1 MIQST
6 SLWAKQHF
14 SGAFTTDIR
23 RNRRIVRIAERMA
36 RFPGK
41 SIPQICE
48 TKYDIK
54 AVYELLKHAESTP
67 NAIQR
72 GHRILTQETVQN
84 TPGVYLL
91 IEDSSDIIFSGRRQ
105 IQGLGPVGEAD
116 SVLKGFL
123 LHTVLAVKYPPK
135 SSSVDKYGKRL
146 PVEIIGIADQQYYVR
161 EAAKKARKSRAF
173 FTRDRESDLWLNS
186 QKNIGQRLENEN
198 IKWISV
204 CDRGADI
211 YEYMID
217 SSNNNRNYIV
227 RAKHD
232 RILVPKT
239 SNSKSLFEHARNMPE
254 SGTFELEL
262 RSRPGQA
269 ARTVILSLS
278 YGTVEIRAPQRPGS
292 AAGSLVPIKNTFI
305 RVVEKNPISDNPLE
319 WILLTDLKVNN
330 FNEAYQIAE
339 WYSSRWIIE
348 DYHKALK
355 SGMKIEELQLDTQH
369 SLFAAISI
377 MAVVALRLVE
387 LRETI
392 RLRSTA
398 PSFELGLDEIELLIL
413 KKVSKKNLKTI
424 KEVGLAI
431 GRLGGHIGRNSDGM
445 PGMTT
450 LWKGYIRLKDMSEG
464 ARLMRLQ

>member
-1 MIQST
+1 MIQDT
-6 SLWAKQHF
+6 DLWTKQHF
-14 SGAFTTDIR
+14 TEAFATDIR
-23 RNRRIVRIAERMA
+23 RSKRIVKIAERLA
-36 RFPGK
+36 RLPGK
-41 SIPQICE
+41 SIPQFCE

-54 AVYELLKHAESTP
+54 ATYELLKHPESTP
-67 NAIQR
+67 NALQR
-72 GHRILTQETVQN
+72 GHKNLTQQTIQN
-84 TPGVYLL
+84 LPGTYLL
-91 IEDSSDIIFSGRRQ
+91 IEDTSDIIFSGRRQ
-105 IQGLGPVGEAD
+105 IQGLGPVGEAE

-135 SSSVDKYGKRL
+135 DSMVEKYGKRL
-146 PVEIIGIADQQYYVR
+146 PVEIIGIADQQYHVR
-161 EAAKKARKSRAF
+161 EAVKKVRKSRQF
-173 FTRDRESDLWLNS
+173 VTRERESDLWLKS
-186 QKNIGQRLENEN
+186 QENIGKRLDNEN

-232 RILVPKT
+232 RILVPNT
-239 SNSKSLFEHARNMPE
+239 SNSKTLFEHARNLPE

-262 RSRPGQA
+262 RGRPGQA
-269 ARTVILSLS
+269 ARTVVLSLS
-278 YGTVEIRAPQRPGS
+278 YGNVEIRAPQRPGS
-292 AAGSLVPIKNTFI
+292 RAGSLPPIKNTVVY
-305 RVVEKNPISDNPLE
+305 VVEKNPSSQDPLE
-319 WILLTDLKVNN
+319 WVLLTDMNVSN
-330 FNEAYQIAE
+330 FDEAYQIAE

-387 LRETI
+387 LREII
-392 RLRSTA
+392 RLNSAA
-398 PSFELGLDEIELLIL
+398 PSSKLGLDEIELSIL
-413 KKVSKKNLKTI
+413 EKATKKKLKTV

-431 GRLGGHIGRNSDGM
+431 GRLGGHIGRKSDGM

-450 LWKGYIRLKDMSEG
+450 LWKGYTRLKDMAEG
-464 ARLMRLQ
+464 VRLYRLK

>member
-1 MIQST
+1 MMIQDT
-6 SLWAKQHF
+6 VLWSIQHF
-14 SGAFTTDIR
+14 SEAFATDIR
-23 RNRRIVRIAERMA
+23 RKKRITKIAESMCRL
-36 RFPGK
+36 PGK
-41 SIPQICE
+41 SIPQFCE

-54 AVYELLKHAESTP
+54 ATYDLLKHSEATP
-67 NAIQR
+67 TALQR
-72 GHRILTQETVQN
+72 GHRTLTKQTLQN
-84 TPGVYLL
+84 APGVYLL

-123 LHTVLAVKYPPK
+123 LHTVLAVRYPPN
-135 SSSVDKYGKRL
+135 SSVDKYGKRL
-146 PVEIIGIADQQYYVR
+146 PVEIIGIADQQYHVR
-161 EAAKKARKSRAF
+161 EAIKKERKSRQF
-173 FTRDRESDLWLNS
+173 ITRNRESDLWLNS
-186 QKNIGQRLENEN
+186 QKNIGKRVDNKD

-232 RILVPKT
+232 RILVENT
-239 SNSKSLFEHARNMPE
+239 SESNSLFEHARHMPE
-254 SGTFELEL
+254 SGLFEMEL
-262 RSRPGQA
+262 RSRLGQA
-269 ARTVILSLS
+269 ARTVILLVS
-278 YGTVEIRAPQRPGS
+278 YGQVEIRAPQRPGS
-292 AAGSLVPIKNTFI
+292 RAGSLLPIKSTVV
-305 RVVEKNPISDNPLE
+305 RVVEKNPDSDDPLE
-319 WILLTDLKVNN
+319 WILLTNLDIND
-330 FNEAYQIAE
+330 FNEAYQITQ
-339 WYSSRWIIE
+339 WYSARWIIE

-387 LRETI
+387 LREII
-392 RLRSTA
+392 RLRSSA
-398 PSFELGLDEIELLIL
+398 PSLEVGLDEIELLVLEKI
-413 KKVSKKNLKTI
+413 SKKKLKTV

-431 GRLGGHIGRNSDGM
+431 GRLGGHIGRKSDGM

-464 ARLMRLQ
+464 AKSVLN